1 MHRPGG
7 GNSHPCY
14 MTGTRAVRSRKR
26 GRGEWCGRKGVLSGR
41 REAAF
46 SAQRFLRAWSIKP
59 QGFNAITDSLS
70 GHLGVAAQATT
81 QQLNVKKHISQSW
94 DPQRVLKSREFESTQ
109 LWDYSPSILDLLH
122 NFLSCKPVFVKRK
135 AKVRGRCMELLSK
148 SAAPLLI
155 LTHSNKTPLS
165 SLPGVSMCAF
175 I

>member
-7 GNSHPCY
+7 GNSLPCY

-46 SAQRFLRAWSIKP
+46 SARRFLRAWSIKP

-81 QQLNVKKHISQSW
+81 QQLNVKKPISSHGT
-94 DPQRVLKSREFESTQ
+94 LKEFSSPES
-109 LWDYSPSILDLLH
+109 SS
-122 NFLSCKPVFVKRK
+122 
-135 AKVRGRCMELLSK
+135 
-148 SAAPLLI
+148 
-155 LTHSNKTPLS
+155 PLS
-165 SLPGVSMCAF
+165 SGIIHQVFWICYITSLVANLCL
-175 I
+175 